1 MRWEISMKV
10 LATIAGWAAHL
21 WVGIAAGIILV
32 SCAGTLVQA
41 ESLGAGVGKLWEVW
55 NPFNPWNVFACFLLI
70 APAIGLH
77 AVSDRLRER
86 A

>member
-1 MRWEISMKV
+1 MRREGSMRV
-10 LATIAGWAAHL
+10 LATIAGWVAHL

-32 SCAGTLVQA
+32 SCAGTIVQA
-41 ESLGAGVGKLWEVW
+41 GSLGAGVGKLWEIW
-55 NPFNPWNVFACFLLI
+55 SPFNPWNVFACFVLI